1 MRMNIKVKMNS
12 TRQII
17 KDHGLDKNGK
27 VTEFLAQRVEK
38 LCQPY
43 VPGSQQL
50 HLRNSG
56 RANEKGIGTIFYP
69 GPYAHYLYKGKLM
82 LAKNGSCWAKFGEKK
97 HYVGKKLNYYGDQKS
112 GPEWDKRMMNDRGKE
127 VCKDVENFIKNGG
140 K

>member
-1 MRMNIKVKMNS
+1 M
-12 TRQII
+12 
-17 KDHGLDKNGK
+17 DENGR

-69 GPYAHYLYKGKLM
+69 GPYAHYLYKGKKAIGPSRPEGVKRKISNM
-82 LAKNGSCWAKFGEKK
+82 A
-97 HYVGKKLNYYGDQKS
+97 LNYHGDQKS